1 MPILLKYCFNICS
14 LFSTCFRLVWF
25 WCLFALFCLYVDKVA
40 HKRIYSYNNIYEFV
54 FFFLAKMFFF
64 GRVDFMPSYYNFLF
78 EIIYCRKALNEFFTY
93 GSLHQKHKSNRPPSK
108 PKKVLFQLHYFW
120 QFKKIDLENFFIAD
134 YYFFFRCPESTYISI
149 VLCGL
154 KMLKRKYE
162 SKDVMKCDHLQND
175 LILASKETYT
185 QLSVSAERRKQ
196 DDTILTAHDIL

>member
-134 YYFFFRCPESTYISI
+134 YYFFFRCPDPRIHIYFYCFMWLEN
-149 VLCGL
+149 V
-154 KMLKRKYE
+154 
-162 SKDVMKCDHLQND
+162 
-175 LILASKETYT
+175 ETEIRI
-185 QLSVSAERRKQ
+185 ERCHEMRSFTK
-196 DDTILTAHDIL
+196 